1 MELIDLSSLIIQ
13 GINFAIIAFVLRR
26 FFFIPYLKYIDEESQ
41 KRKELEEQHAKST
54 FIVDEAHNQAE
65 NIITQSKVNAKMVAL
80 EIVDLARNDA
90 KNITKKAQ
98 QDADMARSKG
108 FSDIALERKQLEEEM
123 QKKVLDVA
131 LSLNKKIFGTEKA
144 AHEQFLK
151 EQTHL

>member
-1 MELIDLSSLIIQ
+1 MALIDLSSLIIQ

-41 KRKELEEQHAKST
+41 KRKELDEQHAKSM

-65 NIITQSKVNAKMVAL
+65 NIVTQSKLDAKMVAL

-90 KNITKKAQ
+90 KSITKKAQ
-98 QDADMARSKG
+98 QDADLARTKW
-108 FSDIALERKQLEEEM
+108 FADIALERKQLEEEM

-131 LSLNKKIFGTEKA
+131 LSLNKKIFWTEKA

-151 EQTHL
+151 EHIHA